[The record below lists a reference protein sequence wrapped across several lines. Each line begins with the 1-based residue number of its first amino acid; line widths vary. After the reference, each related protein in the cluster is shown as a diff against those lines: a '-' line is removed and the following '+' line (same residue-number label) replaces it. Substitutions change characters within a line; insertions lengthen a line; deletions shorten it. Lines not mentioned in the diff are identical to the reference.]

1 MARKRFTDEEMTL
14 LQASPY
20 VIKVTHNLINFSAE
34 FKQKFWEAYCTGESP
49 RDIVIKLGLD
59 PDILGQSRVNG
70 LKNSIWK
77 SIMEGRG
84 FSDIN
89 ISKGYLDSKMSPTT
103 KIKYLE
109 QQLAYK
115 DQELEFLKKIVSL
128 NPGEKES

>member
-1 MARKRFTDEEMTL
+1 MGRKRFSNEEMAI

-20 VIKVTHNLINFSAE
+20 VIKVTPSLINFSAE
-34 FKQKFWEAYCTGESP
+34 FKQKFWEAYCDGESP

-59 PDILGQSRVNG
+59 PDILGSNRVNA
-70 LKNSIWK
+70 LKGAIWESIK
-77 SIMEGRG
+77 SGRG

-89 ISKGYLDSKMSPTT
+89 TSKGYLDSKISPTT

-128 NPGEKES
+128 SREEKE